1 MNQSGSTVAASLLSE
16 CREIAR
22 TRLSEVIAGALGK
35 IDEDLFQLADKAKDG
50 REQQMYLEAMT
61 RVRAHRGEIQ
71 SKFNECFMDMYNKKL
86 DATRAPLRH
95 TKADPLADFGGI
107 ELSLVSDSIIESG
120 IVIDR
125 LAKGVKNAVDNDELL
140 GIRARLGV
148 LVGRDALEDN
158 DNPLS
163 AEVIFGALKLA
174 CNHIPGDRELKQALL
189 TAFQPYLSR
198 SITQVYQAVNQN
210 LVAHEILPRIR
221 HQVQSTSDPMG
232 ASQRMMGLGASQ
244 RMSALSQTGR
254 MGTFGAP
261 GGGERSGWLGGSIGN
276 EMATIAS
283 LLAGLTQGQSSARVD
298 SLRMLADPV
307 RFPEGQGAVPANQHL
322 LESLARLQTE
332 ANLGTNAGFLP
343 PGFLRELDSAL
354 VSKGTPLDQITI
366 ELVSVVFDFL
376 NKNDKLADA
385 IKGQI
390 SRLQIVAVKAALLD
404 RSFFARRQHPM
415 RRLLDRMAE
424 AGCDPAINLAD
435 DGVFMGGLK
444 HLVDDLTVLFQDDV
458 AVFQTA
464 LDELETL
471 IRQEQSARETA
482 AQTVAAALATTEI
495 RESAAASA
503 RADLAARVRA
513 STPAFIRN
521 FLEQVWVKLLVE
533 SQVQK
538 LADDDSVAARLGLAA
553 DLIWSVEPKARPDVQ
568 VLAAVL
574 PKMVR
579 GLMRGAIGGGMPD
592 AARGEFFNQLMRA
605 HTAAISAAKLAVA
618 EVPSTPVPSLSA
630 NAPTELREVAAS
642 TQPADTYERQVA
654 DLVKG
659 DTLEFSDQTQGDRY
673 RLSWISP
680 KRSFFLFIRGNQSR
694 QIKAQ
699 DLAAFFRQGVIS
711 VVNDAPIIDQAIG
724 ALATDFAETPKAA
737 VAALRDRAAA

>member
-1 MNQSGSTVAASLLSE
+1 MNQTGQTVAASLLSE

-95 TKADPLADFGGI
+95 AKADPLADFGGI

-140 GIRARLGV
+140 GIRARLGA
-148 LVGRDALEDN
+148 LVGRDSLEDN

-198 SITQVYQAVNQN
+198 SITQVYQAVNKN

-221 HQVQSTSDPMG
+221 HQVQSTADPMG

-244 RMSALSQTGR
+244 RMAALSQTGR
-254 MGTFGAP
+254 MGNFAGTD
-261 GGGERSGWLGGSIGN
+261 GERSGWLGGSIGN
-276 EMATIAS
+276 EMATIAK
-283 LLAGLTQGQSSARVD
+283 LLAGLAQGQASARVD

-307 RFPEGQGAVPANQHL
+307 RFPEGQGAVPVNQHL

-332 ANLGTNAGFLP
+332 ANLGVNAGFLP
-343 PGFLRELDSAL
+343 PGFLRELDSTL

-376 NKNDKLADA
+376 NKNEQLAEA

-415 RRLLDRMAE
+415 RQLLDRMAQ

-444 HLVDDLTVLFQDDV
+444 HLVDDLTVLFRDDV

-471 IRQEQSARETA
+471 IRHEQSSREAA
-482 AQTVAAALATTEI
+482 AQAVATTLASTEV
-495 RESAAASA
+495 REAAAASA

-513 STPAFIRN
+513 STPVFIRD
-521 FLEQVWVKLLVE
+521 FLEQVWVKVLVE

-538 LADDDSVAARLGLAA
+538 LAADDSVAARLGLAA

-579 GLMRGAIGGGMPD
+579 GLMRGAIGAGMAD

-605 HTAAISAAKLAVA
+605 HTAAISAAKIAVA
-618 EVPSTPVPSLSA
+618 EVPSTPVPSQSA
-630 NAPTELREVAAS
+630 NAPTGLKEAPAAP
-642 TQPADTYERQVA
+642 QPADTYEGQVA

-659 DTLEFSDQTQGDRY
+659 DTLEFSDQTRGDRY
-673 RLSWISP
+673 RLTWISP

-699 DLAAFFRQGVIS
+699 DMAAFFRQGVVS
-711 VVNDAPIIDQAIG
+711 VVRDAPIIDQAIG
-724 ALATDFAETPKAA
+724 ALALDYTDMPKAA
-737 VAALRDRAAA
+737 